1 MSDGISFDFSEL
13 DKLAADLGQ
22 VADGIEPFVK
32 SALNVSSLKIKR
44 AAQSKVGARRH
55 FKQAARA
62 ITFDVESRRG
72 GFFSDIGYDKSRGGA
87 ALLGNLAEFGAPE
100 SPNALTP
107 GNELQTSLHENEAD
121 FVYGVERAVDDVM
134 RKAGL

>member
-13 DKLAADLGQ
+13 DKLAADLGR
-22 VADGIEPFVK
+22 VADGVEPFVK

-87 ALLGNLAEFGAPE
+87 ALLGNLAEFGAPD

>member
-1 MSDGISFDFSEL
+1 MADGISFDFSEL
-13 DKLAADLGQ
+13 NRLAADLGR
-22 VADGIEPFVK
+22 VADGIEPFLK

-44 AAQSKVGARRH
+44 AAQSKVSKRRH

-72 GFFSDIGYDKSRGGA
+72 GFFSEIGYDKSRGAA
-87 ALLGNLAEFGAPE
+87 ALLGNLVEFGAPD

-107 GNELQTSLHENEAD
+107 GNELQSSLHDNEAD
-121 FVYGVERAVDDVM
+121 FVYGIERAVDDVM
-134 RKAGL
+134 RKADL